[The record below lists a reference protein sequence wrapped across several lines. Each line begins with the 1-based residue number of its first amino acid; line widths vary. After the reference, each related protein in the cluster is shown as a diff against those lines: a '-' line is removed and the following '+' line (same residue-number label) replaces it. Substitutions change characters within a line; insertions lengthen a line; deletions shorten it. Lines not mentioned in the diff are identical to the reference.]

1 MVKEGSE
8 PRLWDKRAP
17 GVIAGPEILMV
28 SPGGRSPGV
37 VFRHQEFSFFPGG
50 VGPGWENLLFSFS
63 PGGGGWDRSRAIP
76 VNDWISTQKPRTGQK
91 WRGGF

>member
-37 VFRHQEFSFFPGG
+37 FKCLPPRAEVPEVFYI
-50 VGPGWENLLFSFS
+50 
-63 PGGGGWDRSRAIP
+63 PGGGDPGW
-76 VNDWISTQKPRTGQK
+76 G
-91 WRGGF
+91 